1 MKFKLLVLFLC
12 AGLSVSAQQKFT
24 ISGYITDEKS
34 SETVIGAT
42 IYDKNTKHGAI
53 TNVFGFY
60 SLTLSAGSCSL
71 KFSYVGYTPQAKE
84 FTLNKDT
91 VINIKLSE
99 NNELQEI
106 EVTAKKEDAGVQAT
120 GTGSMDIPVDIIK
133 HTPSL
138 LGETDVIKT
147 LQLTPGVQQGIGGSA
162 AFYVRGGSGDEN
174 LVLLDGAPV
183 YKIDHLFGF
192 FSVFTPEAV
201 KRVTFY
207 KSAFPARYNGR
218 TSSVVD
224 VRTKDGDMQKF
235 HGSFAIGLL
244 TSRINLE
251 GPIVKDK
258 TSFSVSART
267 TYFSAV
273 TKPFMSK
280 DSKFGYWFYDLNL
293 KLNHKF
299 SDKDRLFF
307 ALYSGLDKYKDDYKD
322 DEYDINVPY
331 GREKDGREKYVRIP
345 LNENYGTKL
354 NWSNF
359 IPSLRWNHVFSSR
372 LFANSTIN
380 YNHYKMNMSSYDE
393 ESYKYDTLSFY
404 SYNQSEYNSEIEDLG
419 IIMDFD
425 YMPSPN
431 HTVKFGVN
439 YLYHNFMPETTNSV
453 LKNHENSVKT
463 DTSASTKGKPSY
475 ANELSVYAEDD
486 WKICE
491 KLNFNLGFS
500 YTLFALKN
508 KNYGNFQPRVSLKY
522 SPLKYLA
529 FKTSYSRMS
538 QCVHLLTSA
547 PISLPTDLWV
557 PITDKIKPET
567 ADQISCGVYF
577 TKLKSWEFSLEGYYK
592 KLDNVLEYKDGMSY
606 LGFSGSWYNLVASG
620 EGVSKGLEF
629 LAQKTEGRATG
640 WIAYTLS
647 KSDREFDRGS
657 GVNDGKKFPFTYD
670 RRHNINIVAAFK
682 ISEKVDIDMSW
693 TFYSGATATVT
704 QSKMEII
711 SPEDVDYTYYTEY
724 GVHGGYW
731 SHDNASYV
739 PSRNNYRLPCSHVL
753 CAGIS
758 FHKQKTH
765 CERIWNFSFY
775 NLYNAMN
782 PSFVYLKNYD
792 DFGHEIENPSF
803 KKITILPLIPSF
815 TLTYKF

>member
-1 MKFKLLVLFLC
+1 MRNILAFALFVLSLS
-12 AGLSVSAQQKFT
+12 AGAQNKFT
-24 ISGYITDEKS
+24 VSGYITDEKS

-42 IYDKNTKHGAI
+42 IYDTETKHGTI

-60 SLTLSAGSCSL
+60 SITLNAGKHSL
-71 KFSYVGYTPQAKE
+71 SFSYVGYVPQNKE
-84 FTLNKDT
+84 FILSKDT

-106 EVTAKKEDAGVQAT
+106 EVTAKKEDAGVQST

-162 AFYVRGGSGDEN
+162 AFYVRGGGGDEN

-224 VRTKDGDMQKF
+224 VRTKDGDMKKI
-235 HGSFAIGLL
+235 HGSFAVGLL

-273 TKPFMSK
+273 TKPFMSE

-293 KLNHKF
+293 KVNHKF

-307 ALYSGLDKYKDDYKD
+307 SLYSGLDKYKDDYKD
-322 DEYDINVPY
+322 DEFEISIPY
-331 GREKDGREKYVRIP
+331 GKDYDNRPNYVHVPLDEK
-345 LNENYGTKL
+345 YGTKL

-359 IPSLRWNHVFSSR
+359 IPSLRWNHVFSSK
-372 LFANSTIN
+372 LFANTTVN

-393 ESYKYDTLSFY
+393 ESYKYDTLSY
-404 SYNQSEYNSEIEDLG
+404 YGYNKSEYNSEIEDLG
-419 IIMDFD
+419 VIMDFD

-453 LKNHENSVKT
+453 IKNHENSVKT
-463 DTSASTKGKPSY
+463 DTSASMKGKPAY

-486 WKICE
+486 WKVCE
-491 KLNFNLGFS
+491 KLNFNLGVS
-500 YTLFALKN
+500 YTLFSLKN
-508 KNYGNFQPRVSLKY
+508 KNYGNFQPRVSLKF
-522 SPLKYLA
+522 SPLNYLA
-529 FKTSYSRMS
+529 FKASYSRMS

-577 TKLKSWEFSLEGYYK
+577 TKLKSWEFSVEGYYK
-592 KLDNVLEYKDGMSY
+592 KLENVLEYKDGMSY
-606 LGFSGSWYNLVASG
+606 LGFSGAWSNLVASG

-629 LAQKTEGRATG
+629 LVQKTEGRTTG
-640 WIAYTLS
+640 WVAYTLS
-647 KSDREFDRGS
+647 KSDREFDRSS

-682 ISEKVDIDMSW
+682 INEKIDIDMSW
-693 TFYSGATATVT
+693 TFYTGACATVT
-704 QSKMEII
+704 QSKLQIV
-711 SPEDVDYTYYTEY
+711 SPDGADYQVYTGYGYYGYY
-724 GVHGGYW
+724 GYHG
-731 SHDNASYV
+731 NASYV
-739 PSRNNYRLPCSHVL
+739 PTRNNYRLPCSHTL

-758 FHKQKTH
+758 FHKQKKH

-782 PSFVYLKNYD
+782 PSFVYLKDYD
-792 DFGHEIENPSF
+792 DYGHELSEPKF